1 MYRDVQFRNSDL
13 SVNNEKVGRKVVQVE
28 IDIYVPS
35 PARYLLISLQICA
48 DKHLQKKLLNTNR
61 AHKVPVLWHL
71 IAHQIS
77 SIRIN
82 SC

>member
-13 SVNNEKVGRKVVQVE
+13 SVNNEKVERKVVQVE

-48 DKHLQKKLLNTNR
+48 DKHLQKNF
-61 AHKVPVLWHL
+61 
-71 IAHQIS
+71 
-77 SIRIN
+77 
-82 SC
+82 

>member
-13 SVNNEKVGRKVVQVE
+13 SVNNEKVERKVVQVE

-48 DKHLQKKLLNTNR
+48 DNHLQKNF
-61 AHKVPVLWHL
+61 
-71 IAHQIS
+71 
-77 SIRIN
+77 
-82 SC
+82 